1 VADRLFSPSI
11 NEVRRKM
18 NETTL
23 PPANPKW
30 MTWTGRV
37 LTALLG
43 ALLTFSAVMKF
54 TAPPL
59 DPAKAAAKADADAV
73 VEGASKEA
81 SSEEMPSVAEE
92 FARLGYQEKATLPI
106 AVAEIA
112 STVLYV
118 IPQTTV
124 LGAVLLTG
132 YLGGATATHV
142 RIDDPF
148 VGPIIIGVLVWVG
161 VFLREPRLR
170 AILPWRR

>member
-1 VADRLFSPSI
+1 MSDS
-11 NEVRRKM
+11 
-18 NETTL
+18 TL
-23 PPANPKW
+23 PLVNPKW

-37 LTALLG
+37 LTVLLG
-43 ALLTFSAVMKF
+43 ALLTFSAVVKF
-54 TAPPL
+54 MAPPL
-59 DPAKAAAKADADAV
+59 DPAKAAAKAEATAASDDASNEAK
-73 VEGASKEA
+73 SKEGKG
-81 SSEEMPSVAEE
+81 VAEE
-92 FARLGYQEKATLPI
+92 FARLGYQEKATIPI

-124 LGAVLLTG
+124 LGATLLTG

-148 VGPIIIGVLVWVG
+148 VGPIIIGVLAWLG

>member
-1 VADRLFSPSI
+1 MSES
-11 NEVRRKM
+11 
-18 NETTL
+18 TL

-37 LTALLG
+37 LTVLLA

-54 TAPPL
+54 IAPPL
-59 DPAKAAAKADADAV
+59 DPAKMAAKADTDVAASDD
-73 VEGASKEA
+73 ASKEA
-81 SSEEMPSVAEE
+81 KGEEMPSVAEE
-92 FARLGYQEKATLPI
+92 FARLGYQEKATIPI

-124 LGAVLLTG
+124 LGAILLTG

-148 VGPIIIGVLVWVG
+148 VGPIIIGVLAWLG

>member
-1 VADRLFSPSI
+1 MS
-11 NEVRRKM
+11 
-18 NETTL
+18 ETTL

-37 LTALLG
+37 LTVLLA

-59 DPAKAAAKADADAV
+59 DPAKGEAIDAA
-73 VEGASKEA
+73 EEA
-81 SSEEMPSVAEE
+81 AGEEAPGVAEE
-92 FARLGYQEKATLPI
+92 FARLGYPGTTTFPI
-106 AVAEIA
+106 ATAEIV
-112 STVLYV
+112 STILYV

-124 LGAVLLTG
+124 LGAILLTA

-142 RIDDPF
+142 RVDDPF
-148 VGPIIIGVLVWVG
+148 VGPIIIGVLVWLG